1 MMRSIKYFEQQG
13 MKWNT
18 EALFFTTLVIVLSYT
33 DTDLAPMVNK
43 MAMDVVG
50 YGGDLRIFRPNTDL
64 MRKTLTYLATRD
76 EKNLT
81 DKRDLFL
88 FQRLIGDFDISEYI
102 AFIKRLRNNS
112 IDTTIASNYL
122 SRLYR
127 VLHINNSHLLSFAR
141 LVRKF
146 PNLQSSQQIDALYK
160 LRNYA
165 LRNYRNTAY
174 ASALSAMYDG
184 YVEKYGT
191 EERYTGKPDMSDL
204 GSAAMLAAIAGGT
217 YKMSKF
223 LMGLRRK
230 RPESW
235 AKRIAGK
242 GEHRG
247 FDDTFGR

>member
-1 MMRSIKYFEQQG
+1 MRTLNYFEKQG

-18 EALFFTTLVIVLSYT
+18 EALFFTTLTIVLSYQ

-50 YGGDLRIFRPNTDL
+50 YGGDLRTFRANTDL
-64 MRKTLTYLATRD
+64 MRKTLTYLVTRTQ
-76 EKNLT
+76 ENLK
-81 DKRDLFL
+81 DKSDLVL
-88 FQRLIGDFDISEYI
+88 YQRISGDFDITEYVS
-102 AFIKRLRNNS
+102 FIKRLRNNS
-112 IDTTIASNYL
+112 MDVTLANTYL
-122 SRLYR
+122 ARLYR
-127 VLHINNSHLLSFAR
+127 VLNINNSHLKSFMS

-146 PNLQSSQQIDALYK
+146 NNLKSSQQLDTLYK
-160 LRNYA
+160 MRNYA
-165 LRNYRNTAY
+165 LRHYRNTAY
-174 ASALSAMYDG
+174 ASTLSAMYDG

-191 EERYTGKPDMSDL
+191 EERYTGRSDMSDL
-204 GSAAMLAAIAGGT
+204 GSAAMLAAIVGGT

-235 AKRIAGK
+235 AKRIADK

-247 FDDTFGR
+247 FDDTFRH